1 MKKLVTL
8 LMLIS
13 QLVFAQSKEK
23 QVEDFLLRQMKDFK
37 IPGLQVAVVQ
47 KGKIVL
53 SKSYGLAYIQDNLS
67 VDNQSIFAINSCTK
81 SFTGVAAMQLVEEGK
96 LDLSAPISKYI
107 DSLPAQWQ
115 PIKIQQLLAHIS
127 GLPDILRIQE
137 VTGAG
142 AFNEAKSWQKVMA
155 LPMDFPT
162 GEQFSYNQTNY
173 VLLGKIISK
182 LRGKPFAE
190 VFQEK
195 QFDVVGMPH
204 TVFGDSRD
212 IILHYAPTYSL
223 KKAMDGQVLPE
234 EKLTIN
240 YAEVPPSRRTGTGL
254 NSTAEDMAKWV
265 IALQQGKLLKKETLK
280 TMWSPITFNNGKPT
294 NWALGWGVNKFRP
307 KHWAVGMTGGGRS
320 AFLVYPDDEMA
331 VIVLTNLQGSS
342 PENWIEELAG
352 FFNPEIPASD
362 PITLLRIELDKRGY
376 DKAIQ
381 VVEEAR
387 KKDSGFKPD
396 ENELNDWAYRVM
408 SKDKNK
414 EALELFKLN
423 VALYPDSWNVYDS
436 LGEILLKLGNKEEA
450 KKMYQKSVDL
460 NPNNNGGKHILE
472 RLSK

>member
-1 MKKLVTL
+1 MKKLITVL
-8 LMLIS
+8 LLIT
-13 QLVFAQSKEK
+13 QLGFAQSREK

-37 IPGLQVAVVQ
+37 IPGMQVAVMQ

-53 SKSYGLAYIQDNLS
+53 NKSLGTAYIQDNIA

-96 LDLSAPISKYI
+96 LDLSAPISQYI
-107 DSLPAQWQ
+107 DSLPVQWQ
-115 PIKIQQLLAHIS
+115 PVKIQQLLAHIS
-127 GLPDILRIQE
+127 GLPDILRLE
-137 VTGAG
+137 NSPGG
-142 AFNEAKSWQKVMA
+142 YNEAQNWQKIMT

-162 GEQFSYNQTNY
+162 GDQFSYNQTNY
-173 VLLGKIISK
+173 VLLGKVISK
-182 LRGKPFAE
+182 LRGKPFVK

-212 IILHYAPTYSL
+212 IIPHYAPTYAF

-240 YAEVPPSRRTGTGL
+240 YAEFQPSRRTGSGL
-254 NSTAEDMAKWV
+254 NSTAEDMAKWL

-307 KHWAVGMTGGGRS
+307 KHWAVGMSGGGRS
-320 AFLVYPDDEMA
+320 AFLLYPDDDLA

-342 PENWIEELAG
+342 PENWLEELAG
-352 FFNPEIPASD
+352 YYNPEIPASD
-362 PITLLRIELDKRGY
+362 PITMLRIELDKRGY
-376 DKAIQ
+376 DKAMQ
-381 VVEEAR
+381 VIEEAR
-387 KKDSGFKPD
+387 KKDPSLKPD
-396 ENELNDWAYRVM
+396 ENELNEWAYRVM
-408 SKDKNK
+408 SKDKYK

-436 LGEILLKLGNKEEA
+436 LGEVLLKLGNKEEA
-450 KKMYQKSVDL
+450 KKMYQKSVEL
-460 NPNNNGGKHILE
+460 NPNNNGGKRVLE

>member
-1 MKKLVTL
+1 MKKLITV

-13 QLVFAQSKEK
+13 QLGFTQSREK
-23 QVEDFLLRQMKDFK
+23 QVDDFLLRQMRDLK

-53 SKSYGLAYIQDNLS
+53 NKSYGIANIPDNVP

-81 SFTGVAAMQLVEEGK
+81 SFTGVATMQLVEEGK
-96 LDLSAPISKYI
+96 LDLNAPISQYI

-115 PIKIQQLLAHIS
+115 PIKIKQLLAHIS

-137 VTGAG
+137 ATGAG
-142 AFNEAKSWQKVMA
+142 AFNEAKSWRKVIA

-162 GEQFSYNQTNY
+162 GDQFSYNQTNY
-173 VLLGKIISK
+173 LLLGKVISK
-182 LRGKPFAE
+182 LRGKPFTE

-195 QFDVVGMPH
+195 QFDVVGMPN

-212 IILHYAPTYSL
+212 IILHYAPTYSF
-223 KKAMDGQVLPE
+223 KKAMDGQVLPK

-294 NWALGWGVNKFRP
+294 NWALGWGINKFRP
-307 KHWAVGMTGGGRS
+307 KHWAVGMSGGGRS
-320 AFLVYPDDEMA
+320 VFLVYPDDELA
-331 VIVLTNLQGSS
+331 VIILTNLGGSS

-352 FFNPEIPASD
+352 YFNPEIPASD

-376 DKAIQ
+376 DKAMQ

-387 KKDSGFKPD
+387 KKDSAFKPD

-408 SKDKNK
+408 SKDKHK

-436 LGEILLKLGNKEEA
+436 LGEVLLKLGNKEDA
-450 KKMYQKSVDL
+450 RKMYQKSVDL
-460 NPNNNGGKHILE
+460 NPNNNGGKQVLE

>member
-13 QLVFAQSKEK
+13 QLGFTQSKEK

-37 IPGLQVAVVQ
+37 IPGMQVAVVQ

-53 SKSYGLAYIQDNLS
+53 SKSLGTAYIQDNIA

-96 LDLSAPISKYI
+96 LDLSAPISQYI

-137 VTGAG
+137 STSAG
-142 AFNEAKSWQKVMA
+142 AFNEAKSWEKIKAM
-155 LPMDFPT
+155 PMDFPT
-162 GEQFSYNQTNY
+162 GDQFSYNQTNY
-173 VLLGKIISK
+173 VLLGKVISK
-182 LRGKPFAE
+182 LRGKHFTR

-212 IILHYAPTYSL
+212 IVPHYAPTYSL
-223 KKAMDGQVLPE
+223 KKSVDGERLPE
-234 EKLTIN
+234 EKLMIN

-254 NSTAEDMAKWV
+254 NSSAEDMAKWL

-294 NWALGWGVNKFRP
+294 NWALGWGVNKFRL
-307 KHWAVGMTGGGRS
+307 KHRAVGMTGGGRS
-320 AFLVYPDDEMA
+320 AFLLYPDDDLA

-342 PENWIEELAG
+342 PENWLEELAG
-352 FFNPEIPASD
+352 FYDPEIPASD

-376 DKAIQ
+376 DKAMQ
-381 VVEEAR
+381 VIEEAR
-387 KKDSGFKPD
+387 KKDPNLKPD

-436 LGEILLKLGNKEEA
+436 LGEALLKLGNKEEA
-450 KKMYQKSVDL
+450 KKMYQKSVEL

>member
-1 MKKLVTL
+1 MKKLITV

-13 QLVFAQSKEK
+13 QFGFTQSREK
-23 QVEDFLLRQMKDFK
+23 QIDNFLFRQMKDLQ
-37 IPGLQVAVVQ
+37 IPGLQVAVIQ

-53 SKSYGLAYIQDNLS
+53 NKSYGLANLQDNVQ
-67 VDNQSIFAINSCTK
+67 VDTQTIFAINSCTK
-81 SFTGVAAMQLVEEGK
+81 AFTGVAIMQLVEEGK

-115 PIKIQQLLAHIS
+115 PVRIQQLLTHVS

-137 VTGAG
+137 SS
-142 AFNEAKSWQKVMA
+142 EAKRWQKIQTM
-155 LPMDFPT
+155 PMDFPT
-162 GEQFSYNQTNY
+162 GNQFSYNQTNY
-173 VLLGKIISK
+173 LLLGRVISK
-182 LRGKPFAE
+182 LRGKHFTE
-190 VFQEK
+190 VFKDK

-204 TVFGDSRD
+204 TIFGDSRD
-212 IILHYAPTYSL
+212 IIPHYAPTYNIKSYL
-223 KKAMDGQVLPE
+223 DGYQLSEP
-234 EKLTIN
+234 KLTNN
-240 YAEVPPSRRTGTGL
+240 YAEFSPSLRSGSGL
-254 NSTAEDMAKWV
+254 NSSAEDMAKWV

-294 NWALGWGVNKFRP
+294 NWALGFGVNKFRA
-307 KHWAVGMTGGGRS
+307 KHRAVGMSGGGRS
-320 AFLVYPDDEMA
+320 AFLIYPDDDLA
-331 VIVLTNLQGSS
+331 IIILTNLGGSS

-352 FFNPEIPASD
+352 YYDPEIPASD
-362 PITLLRIELDKRGY
+362 PITVLRTELNKRGY
-376 DKAIQ
+376 DKAMQ

-387 KKDSGFKPD
+387 KKDMAFKPD

-436 LGEILLKLGNKEEA
+436 LGEVLLKLGNKEEA
-450 KKMYQKSVDL
+450 IKMYQKSIEL

-472 RLSK
+472 QLSK